1 MEEALL
7 SCVQLSP
14 HSTITP
20 RNAARRK
27 YPLQLLCELA
37 GAVLDAETGD
47 LLEYRHLIQHPN
59 YKEVWGKAFGKEI
72 GRLAQGLPGVVDGT
86 DTLDFITKNEVPRD
100 RFKDCTY
107 A

>member
-7 SCVQLSP
+7 SCVKLSP

-27 YPLQLLCELA
+27 YPLQLLCKLA
-37 GAVLDAETGD
+37 GTVLDAKTGD
-47 LLEYRHLIQHPN
+47 LLEYQHLIQHPR
-59 YKEVWGKAFGKEI
+59 YKEVWGKTFGKEI

-86 DTLDFITKNEVPRD
+86 DTHDFITKNDVP
-100 RFKDCTY
+100 
-107 A
+107 